1 MITDRIRNVTPSMTL
16 AVIGKVGALKAAGVK
31 VIDFGAGEPD
41 FPTPQYIKQ
50 AAVKAIE
57 ENFTKYTPAN
67 GIPQLRAKIAEKLK
81 KENNLTYSADEVIV
95 GAGGKQEIYNAVQV
109 LIQEGDQVIIPAPY
123 WVSYPD
129 IVALAGGKP
138 VIVQTREQDDFKL
151 TPQTLSKALTDRTK
165 MLILNSPHNPTGTV
179 YSKKDLQELT
189 ELLSSR
195 EMYILSDEVYEY
207 LIYSGEP
214 HVSIANISPQMKG
227 RTILVNSF
235 SKTYSMTGWRI
246 GYAAGPREII
256 DAMSLLQG
264 QATSNPNS
272 IAQKA
277 ALSALSGGEK
287 ELQEMVSSFR
297 ERRDYT
303 IEQLNKIPGIRCKLP
318 NGAFYAF
325 FSIANFIGKKVA
337 GEEVTGCLK
346 FAEILLEKAHIAV
359 VPGISFGAPNYIRL
373 SYATSMEQ
381 IKEGISRLRE
391 LLQSAK

>member
-1 MITDRIRNVTPSMTL
+1 MITDRAKSITPSMTL

-50 AAVKAIE
+50 AAIKAME
-57 ENFTKYTPAN
+57 ENFTRYTPAN

-81 KENNLTYSADEVIV
+81 KENNLTYSPDEVIV

-109 LIQEGDQVIIPAPY
+109 LVQEGDEVIIPAPY

-129 IVALAGGKP
+129 IVVLAGGKP
-138 VIVQTREQDDFKL
+138 VIVQTREEDDFKL
-151 TPQTLSKALTDRTK
+151 TPQALSGALTNRTK

-179 YSKKDLQELT
+179 YSRRDLQELS
-189 ELLSSR
+189 EVLSSR
-195 EMYILSDEVYEY
+195 EICVLSDEVYEY
-207 LIYSGEP
+207 LIYTGEP
-214 HVSIANISPQMKG
+214 HTSIANISPQMKG

-264 QATSNPNS
+264 QSTSNPNS
-272 IAQKA
+272 IAQKS
-277 ALSALSGGEK
+277 ALAALSGGEK

-297 ERRDYT
+297 QRRDYT
-303 IEQLNKIPGIRCKLP
+303 IEQLNRIPGIRCKLP
-318 NGAFYAF
+318 EGAFYAF
-325 FSIANFIGKKVA
+325 FSIANFIGKKI
-337 GEEVTGCLK
+337 GGTEITGCLK
-346 FAEILLEKAHIAV
+346 FAEILLDKAQIAV

>member
-1 MITDRIRNVTPSMTL
+1 MTL

-31 VIDFGAGEPD
+31 VIDLGAGEPD
-41 FPTPQYIKQ
+41 FPTPQYIKE
-50 AAVKAIE
+50 AAIKAIE

-81 KENNLTYSADEVIV
+81 KENNLTYSPNEVIV

-109 LIQEGDQVIIPAPY
+109 LIQEGDEVIIPAPY

-129 IVALAGGKP
+129 IVILAGGKP
-138 VIVQTREQDDFKL
+138 VIVQTREEDDFKL
-151 TPQTLSKALTDRTK
+151 APEALSGALTNRTK

-179 YSKKDLQELT
+179 YSKKDLQELA
-189 ELLSSR
+189 EVLSTR
-195 EMYILSDEVYEY
+195 EIHILSDEVYEY
-207 LIYSGEP
+207 LIYTGEP
-214 HVSIANISPQMKG
+214 HTSIANISPRMKD

-256 DAMSLLQG
+256 DAMNLLQG

-277 ALSALSGGEK
+277 ALAALSGGEK

-297 ERRDYT
+297 KRRDYT
-303 IEQLNKIPGIRCKLP
+303 IEQLNRIPGIHCNLP
-318 NGAFYAF
+318 EGAFYAF
-325 FSIANFIGKKVA
+325 FSISNFVGRKFGDVEI
-337 GEEVTGCLK
+337 TGCLK
-346 FAEILLEKAHIAV
+346 FAEILLDKAQVAV

-373 SYATSMEQ
+373 SYATSMDE
-381 IKEGISRLRE
+381 IKEGLSRLRE
-391 LLQSAK
+391 LLITAR